1 MPPRLDMPLLSVR
14 PEKMRR
20 IDTRNVEN
28 LFGMWTGKDHLASI
42 PPKYIHATNL
52 AAPLQSSLDAQI
64 RSRMVDD

>member
-28 LFGMWTGKDHLASI
+28 LFGMWTGEDHLALI
-42 PPKYIHATNL
+42 PP
-52 AAPLQSSLDAQI
+52 
-64 RSRMVDD
+64 R